1 MKMIYHKQGG
11 SSMSLAFEPS
21 VAVVT
26 GVSHQKGIGAAICKE
41 LATNGSDI
49 FFTYWE
55 SEEGWRDY
63 FLKEITSL
71 GVRCYGIEVELSR
84 KDSPSILLNLATKK
98 MGVPTILVNNAAY
111 STRDGYQKL
120 DVDTLDKH
128 YAVNVRAACMLS
140 VLFARQIEATR
151 FRFGRII
158 NITSGQAQGPMV
170 DELSYVS
177 SKGAISAFTLSLSA
191 EVAPLGI
198 TVNAVNPGPTD
209 TGWMT
214 SEQQEEMLL
223 KFPLGRLG
231 QPIDAARLVS
241 FLASKNAGWITGQVI
256 NSEGG
261 FLRQ

>member
-1 MKMIYHKQGG
+1 
-11 SSMSLAFEPS
+11 MSFVSDPTIAI
-21 VAVVT
+21 VT

-41 LATNGSDI
+41 LAKCGIDI

-55 SEEGWRDY
+55 AEEGWLDY
-63 FLKEITSL
+63 FSKEIKNRN
-71 GVRCYGIEVELSR
+71 VRCFGIEIDLSK
-84 KDSPSILLNLATKK
+84 KDSPDFLMDVVTNK

-120 DVDTLDKH
+120 NADILDKH
-128 YAVNVRAACMLS
+128 YAVNVRATCLLS
-140 VLFARQIEATR
+140 ALFVQQIKEVQLK
-151 FRFGRII
+151 FGRII

-170 DELSYVS
+170 GELSYVA

-214 SEQQEEMLL
+214 SEQKEEMLL
-223 KFPLGRLG
+223 KFRLGRLG
-231 QPIDAARLVS
+231 QPADAAHLVS